1 MSHTENSDT
10 AETAEIGI
18 PQYFDSVV
26 VHGGGLIHLLNPT
39 SDTISFED
47 YVNRCFLTY
56 ILSEF
61 KNTPQLHIT
70 WDSYWKMSIKSDTRE
85 NRGTSARIKI
95 SSTTKIPKKWSESL
109 RNSDNKTDLFL
120 YLTNVACSKIKL
132 GVQCDFYIT
141 HKNTVRHVG
150 PGAEM
155 FENSTYNSCS
165 KDRIKNSS
173 REKRRLRYN
182 CILIY
187 HFEYFQQLSPDC
199 SINLYYRTGKNRRKL
214 NIGNLY
220 HPRFGI
226 ET

>member
-1 MSHTENSDT
+1 M
-10 AETAEIGI
+10 
-18 PQYFDSVV
+18 
-26 VHGGGLIHLLNPT
+26 IHLLHPT

-95 SSTTKIPKKWSESL
+95 SSTTKIPKWSEFL

-120 YLTNVACSKIKL
+120 CLTNVACSKIKL
-132 GVQCDFYIT
+132 GVQCAFYIT
-141 HKNTVRHVG
+141 NENTVRHVG

-155 FENSTYNSCS
+155 FENCDHEEADTKIILHIIHALKTGLKTVLVKSVDS
-165 KDRIKNSS
+165 DIIV
-173 REKRRLRYN
+173 
-182 CILIY
+182 ILIY